1 MLYSEFLKGTRA
13 PETPDTYDQFQ
24 IIGQIYEDCEGMTKE
39 EAYRIWKQ
47 TYGREL
53 KRRELRQRERL
64 ELLINREDYDSADR
78 PHRAAIYHELST
90 LFWAAYYNKD
100 GSRCRLATEGRCFTD
115 VYGITWI
122 LRYDGRYPNGNT
134 IFKINWKVRVKNKA
148 FWLALIPAVLLLIQV
163 IASVFGYT
171 LDLGDLGNK
180 LLSVVEALFMVLSI
194 LGIVVDPTTDGVGDS
209 KQALTYTE
217 PKK

>member
-1 MLYSEFLKGTRA
+1 MANKKVQQLTAVENKQNDKSE
-13 PETPDTYDQFQ
+13 
-24 IIGQIYEDCEGMTKE
+24 
-39 EAYRIWKQ
+39 
-47 TYGREL
+47 
-53 KRRELRQRERL
+53 
-64 ELLINREDYDSADR
+64 
-78 PHRAAIYHELST
+78 
-90 LFWAAYYNKD
+90 
-100 GSRCRLATEGRCFTD
+100 
-115 VYGITWI
+115 
-122 LRYDGRYPNGNT
+122 
-134 IFKINWKVRVKNKA
+134 INWKVRVKNKA